1 MMGGIGGGGHYTRS
15 SQPGDI
21 DQDSTKIYDSSVV
34 TRLATYITPYKGKV
48 LLAILGVILYTSATV
63 MIPLLIKLA
72 TDNAILDGDASA
84 LNVIAVVFGAVLVV
98 HFFSNWVHQ
107 VLLAQVGQTVIF
119 NLRNELFVHLQRLPM
134 SFHNRNKVGSVMS
147 RAQNDVYQLQEF
159 LDIIVT
165 SLGDLLSL
173 TGIVAIMFFIN
184 WQLTLVSLASLP
196 VLIVIIYFWQRVAKP
211 AFFRVRVAVSSVNGS
226 LAENL
231 SGVHVVQSMNR
242 QVKNMENFDVLN
254 KHNLES
260 NLKAARLSA
269 SLMPTVE
276 IFMSFGLAAAIVMGG
291 ASVANGEVLAGTVIA
306 FSLWIQR
313 FFDPIRSMTQ
323 QFTQLQR
330 AMASGAR
337 IFDLL
342 DVEPDLSDFDDAIE
356 LPVIQGAIQ
365 YNNVSFAYDE
375 GKPVLEHITLDI
387 KAGQTVAFVGRTGA
401 GKTTMVS
408 LLSRFFDVTSGSL
421 SVDGH
426 DLRGVTRSSL
436 ASQMGIVLQE
446 PFQFSGSIK
455 ENIRYNHGE
464 ATEDDIIRSSKAVGI
479 HDYIVSLPDGY
490 DTIMEERGGNMSLGQ
505 RQLVSFSRALVA
517 NPRIMILD
525 EATANVDTQTEQLIQ
540 EAIATLLKDRTAVV
554 IAHRLSTIRNADNIV
569 VMDKGRIAEMGNH
582 DELIA
587 LGGMYA
593 KQYELHQVL
602 ASSGLQRVGAP
613 ENEFDD
619 DIIDDESTLDD
630 ITSARSP

>member
-15 SQPGDI
+15 SQVGDI
-21 DQDSTKIYDSSVV
+21 DQDGTKLYDSSVIS
-34 TRLATYITPYKGKV
+34 RLATYLKPFKAKV
-48 LLAILGVILYTSATV
+48 LLAIFGVLVYTAATV
-63 MIPLLIKLA
+63 AIPRLIGLA
-72 TDNAILDGDASA
+72 TDDAILSGDTST
-84 LNVIAVVFGAVLVV
+84 LNIIAGVFGAVLVF
-98 HFFSNWVHQ
+98 HFVSNWAHQ
-107 VLLAQVGQTVIF
+107 VWLAQVGQEVIF
-119 NLRNELFVHLQRLPM
+119 NLRNDLFIHLQRLPM

-159 LDIIVT
+159 LDIVVT

-173 TGIVAIMFFIN
+173 TGIVAIMFFID
-184 WQLTLVSLASLP
+184 WQLTLVSMASLP
-196 VLIVIIYFWQRVAKP
+196 VLFVIIYFWQRKAKP
-211 AFFRVRVAVSSVNGS
+211 AFFRVRIAISNVNGS

-231 SGVHVVQSMNR
+231 SGVRVVQSMNR
-242 QVKNMENFDVLN
+242 QAKNMENFNVLN
-254 KHNLES
+254 QHNLDS
-260 NLKAARLSA
+260 NLTAARLSA

-276 IFMSFGLAAAIVMGG
+276 IFMSFGLAAVIVIGG
-291 ASVANGEVLAGTVIA
+291 SQIADGELGAGTLIA

-342 DVEPDLSDFDDAIE
+342 DVEPDLTDFDEAIE
-356 LPVIQGAIQ
+356 LPMIEGAIR
-365 YNNVSFAYDE
+365 YDHVSFAYDE
-375 GKPVLEHITLDI
+375 GKPVLQDITLDI
-387 KAGQTVAFVGRTGA
+387 KPGQTVAFVGRTGA
-401 GKTTMVS
+401 GKTTMVA
-408 LLSRFFDVTSGSL
+408 LLSRFFDVTEGSL
-421 SVDGH
+421 LVDGH
-426 DLRGVTRSSL
+426 DLRGVTRNSL
-436 ASQMGIVLQE
+436 ARQMGIVLQE
-446 PFQFSGSIK
+446 PFQFSGTIK
-455 ENIRYNHGE
+455 ENIRYNHAE
-464 ATEDDIIRSSKAVGI
+464 ATDEEIVRASTAVGI
-479 HDYIVSLPDGY
+479 HDYIASLPEGY
-490 DTIMEERGGNMSLGQ
+490 DTMMEERGGNMSLGQ
-505 RQLVSFSRALVA
+505 RQLVSFARALVA

-540 EAIATLLKDRTAVV
+540 EAIGTLLAGRTAVV

-569 VMDKGRIAEMGNH
+569 VMEQGRIAEMGTH

-602 ASSGLQRVGAP
+602 AASGVQRVDAP

-619 DIIDDESTLDD
+619 DITEDGEATVDVVGRPS
-630 ITSARSP
+630 S

>member
-1 MMGGIGGGGHYTRS
+1 
-15 SQPGDI
+15 
-21 DQDSTKIYDSSVV
+21 
-34 TRLATYITPYKGKV
+34 
-48 LLAILGVILYTSATV
+48 
-63 MIPLLIKLA
+63 
-72 TDNAILDGDASA
+72 
-84 LNVIAVVFGAVLVV
+84 
-98 HFFSNWVHQ
+98 
-107 VLLAQVGQTVIF
+107 
-119 NLRNELFVHLQRLPM
+119 
-134 SFHNRNKVGSVMS
+134 
-147 RAQNDVYQLQEF
+147 
-159 LDIIVT
+159 
-165 SLGDLLSL
+165 
-173 TGIVAIMFFIN
+173 
-184 WQLTLVSLASLP
+184 
-196 VLIVIIYFWQRVAKP
+196 
-211 AFFRVRVAVSSVNGS
+211 
-226 LAENL
+226 
-231 SGVHVVQSMNR
+231 
-242 QVKNMENFDVLN
+242 
-254 KHNLES
+254 
-260 NLKAARLSA
+260 
-269 SLMPTVE
+269 
-276 IFMSFGLAAAIVMGG
+276 
-291 ASVANGEVLAGTVIA
+291 
-306 FSLWIQR
+306 
-313 FFDPIRSMTQ
+313 
-323 QFTQLQR
+323 
-330 AMASGAR
+330 
-337 IFDLL
+337 
-342 DVEPDLSDFDDAIE
+342 
-356 LPVIQGAIQ
+356 
-365 YNNVSFAYDE
+365 
-375 GKPVLEHITLDI
+375 
-387 KAGQTVAFVGRTGA
+387 
-401 GKTTMVS
+401 MVS